1 MAYQQM
7 MQGSVSSGSGY
18 GPGPGYHPQF
28 MNSPFGDTTFTKV
41 FVGGLAWE
49 TQSETM
55 RRYFEQFGEIL
66 EAVVISDKNT
76 GRSKGYGFR
85 EGLVLIQALSLMG
98 GGQIVTWL
106 RLGGLDLYFPTVGR
120 PRSANPYFGGV
131 QVPRYIGSP
140 TYHQPVSYGYQQ
152 GFGYPP
158 YSYPSYGP
166 EYLYPQNVYNPY
178 MGQQYLQVYGAP
190 GSVSPGVY
198 PLGQLGQPPPSGHG
212 YTAVQPYPMPGHFV
226 QLASPNVNGV
236 MAAPVPSIQ
245 APFPTGKIS
254 VDRCSGTNSS
264 TTTIHSS
271 CSFTTVHTGQQFRTN
286 GRCDS
291 ITLDIVNVKQVV
303 RRLGSPEIP
312 QSQMSESL

>member
-1 MAYQQM
+1 
-7 MQGSVSSGSGY
+7 
-18 GPGPGYHPQF
+18 
-28 MNSPFGDTTFTKV
+28 MNGACYCIF
-41 FVGGLAWE
+41 
-49 TQSETM
+49 
-55 RRYFEQFGEIL
+55 
-66 EAVVISDKNT
+66 
-76 GRSKGYGFR
+76 
-85 EGLVLIQALSLMG
+85 LV
-98 GGQIVTWL
+98 
-106 RLGGLDLYFPTVGR
+106 VGR

-166 EYLYPQNVYNPY
+166 EYAYPQNVYNPY

-212 YTAVQPYPMPGHFV
+212 YTAVQAYPMPGHFV

-271 CSFTTVHTGQQFRTN
+271 CSFTTVHTGQRFRTN
-286 GRCDS
+286 GR
-291 ITLDIVNVKQVV
+291 LK
-303 RRLGSPEIP
+303 EIP
-312 QSQMSESL
+312 RMNDTS